1 MQFIKVNYLK
11 SITIHSHMQ
20 TIVISLG
27 GSIIIPN
34 KVNYKFLEEFK
45 KIILNNKK
53 YKFIIVCGGG
63 KTARNYIEAARKE
76 KLTEKQLSL
85 LGIMATRMNAELVSK
100 ILKIKTKLPLTHKD
114 IKNGKIIVC
123 GALGTRLGMTSDAN
137 AAELA
142 RDHKAKC
149 FINMTN
155 VSGLYTKDPNK
166 FKDAKLIKE
175 ITFKDFHKKIIK
187 IKYEAGQHFV
197 LDQKAS
203 KIILN
208 NNISTYIIQGNNN
221 LNNILNNKKF
231 IGTIIF

>member
-1 MQFIKVNYLK
+1 
-11 SITIHSHMQ
+11 MQ

-34 KVNYKFLEEFK
+34 KINYKFLEEFK

-53 YKFIIVCGGG
+53 YKFIIVTGGG
-63 KTARNYIEAARKE
+63 KTARTYIEAAKKE
-76 KLTEKQLSL
+76 KLTEKELSI
-85 LGIMATRMNAELVSK
+85 LGIMATRMNAELVSEM
-100 ILKIKTKLPLTHKD
+100 LKIKTKLPLTHKD
-114 IKNGKIIVC
+114 IKNNKITVC
-123 GALGTRLGMTSDAN
+123 GALGTRPGMTSDAN
-137 AAELA
+137 SAELA

-166 FKDAKLIKE
+166 YKEAKLIKN
-175 ITFKDFHKKIIK
+175 ITFKEFNKKIK
-187 IKYEAGQHFV
+187 RIKYEAGQHFV

-203 KIILN
+203 KIIKN
-208 NNISTYIIQGNNN
+208 NKITTYIIKGNNN

-231 IGTIIF
+231 IGTTIS